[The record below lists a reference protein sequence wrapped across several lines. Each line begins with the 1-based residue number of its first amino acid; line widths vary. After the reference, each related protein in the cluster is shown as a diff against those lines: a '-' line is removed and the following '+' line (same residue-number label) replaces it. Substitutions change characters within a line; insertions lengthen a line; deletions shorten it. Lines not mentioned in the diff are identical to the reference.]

1 MKVLGEKIREARIK
15 KRISYKTLHKRTKI
29 SIDTIQ
35 AIEEGNVK
43 HLPLTY
49 FIAFVRTLSRE
60 VGLNPDALLQ
70 EYNVRQRR
78 LLEEKIQ
85 IEDHERIYQK
95 VGGIWKKWNRW
106 ILLGMIGLGFVVL
119 IGFYISYGR
128 KFFIE
133 PNIAELTEQA
143 GDSTMPV
150 LVSPDSI
157 GTDRFILHGISLN
170 NTWIEV
176 RVDSG
181 KFETVF
187 MQRGEKTEWQ
197 VKKSIFLGLEDSKGI
212 RLSLNDQLLDWPGD
226 AWVSG
231 VDFTITA
238 EGIVEQSPREKKP
251 NDLRIEESDGDTGVV
266 LIGEIDED
274 ILFQKFPVYEY
285 NRTRYQ
291 PNSVIL
297 SRIEAINP
305 NLALVCFLGTWHS
318 LSAEVIPKLLRI
330 LQMSY
335 LPHVTVKM
343 IGVDQNMENEQ
354 GLAKQYHIQGLPAIL
369 FFRDQLEVGRIV
381 GQPGDRI
388 EVQFLE
394 IVERAN
400 LFLGESQQQE

>member
-85 IEDHERIYQK
+85 IENHERIYQK

-157 GTDRFILHGISLN
+157 GTDRFILHAISLN

-197 VKKSIFLGLEDSKGI
+197 VKKSIFLGLEDS
-212 RLSLNDQLLDWPGD
+212 
-226 AWVSG
+226 
-231 VDFTITA
+231 
-238 EGIVEQSPREKKP
+238 
-251 NDLRIEESDGDTGVV
+251 
-266 LIGEIDED
+266 
-274 ILFQKFPVYEY
+274 
-285 NRTRYQ
+285 
-291 PNSVIL
+291 
-297 SRIEAINP
+297 
-305 NLALVCFLGTWHS
+305 
-318 LSAEVIPKLLRI
+318 
-330 LQMSY
+330 
-335 LPHVTVKM
+335 
-343 IGVDQNMENEQ
+343 
-354 GLAKQYHIQGLPAIL
+354 
-369 FFRDQLEVGRIV
+369 
-381 GQPGDRI
+381 
-388 EVQFLE
+388 
-394 IVERAN
+394 
-400 LFLGESQQQE
+400 